1 MDLHVEPRLIGA
13 ADWNRDEARDFAVD
27 ILGREDRPTAIFAAS
42 DMMALGVYDAVRYL
56 GLDIP
61 GDVSVVGF
69 DDVPEA
75 TWATPQLTTVRQP
88 IQEMGATAFRMLLR
102 LTNQREG
109 IDPNTDGPR
118 LSSRPGSSHGVRPV
132 RPRNFI

>member
-1 MDLHVEPRLIGA
+1 
-13 ADWNRDEARDFAVD
+13 
-27 ILGREDRPTAIFAAS
+27 
-42 DMMALGVYDAVRYL
+42 MMALGVYDAVRYL

-75 TWATPQLTTVRQP
+75 KWATPQLTTVRQP

-102 LTNQREG
+102 LTNQKEG
-109 IDPNTDGPR
+109 VDANTDGPR
-118 LSSRPGSSHGVRPV
+118 VELATRLITRGSTSL
-132 RPRNFI
+132 PRAQADT